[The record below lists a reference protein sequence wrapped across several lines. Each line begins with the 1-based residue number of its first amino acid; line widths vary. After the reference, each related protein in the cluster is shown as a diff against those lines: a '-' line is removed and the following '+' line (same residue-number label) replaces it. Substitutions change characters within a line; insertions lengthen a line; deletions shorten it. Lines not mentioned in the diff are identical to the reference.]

1 MPLSDSQVKA
11 EQAGPRRRNVSV
23 GDSLFLVIESVSRG
37 GGKSFE
43 GRMRFPPGRQGKQVP
58 VRIGVYGKG
67 VGKWSLKEAR
77 VEWDRIRS
85 WSKQNGRDPRELKR
99 QERQA
104 LIQQSSG
111 PTLQQACESY
121 LAGAK
126 SKAAQKENPNLLRNQ
141 VLPHFGGETA
151 LEHLCCDGK
160 VHQARRCV
168 SASWTLRPVEA
179 RAPVQAKCC
188 GWSLTMPLIRSG
200 SSTIRC
206 S

>member
-23 GDSLFLVIESVSRG
+23 GDSLFLVIESASRG

-43 GRMRFPPGRQGKQVP
+43 GRMRFPSGRQGKQVP

-77 VEWDRIRS
+77 DEWDRIRS

-121 LAGAK
+121 L
-126 SKAAQKENPNLLRNQ
+126 
-141 VLPHFGGETA
+141 
-151 LEHLCCDGK
+151 
-160 VHQARRCV
+160 
-168 SASWTLRPVEA
+168 TL
-179 RAPVQAKCC
+179 
-188 GWSLTMPLIRSG
+188 
-200 SSTIRC
+200 
-206 S
+206 

>member
-23 GDSLFLVIESVSRG
+23 GDSLFLVIESASRG

-77 VEWDRIRS
+77 DEWDRIRS
-85 WSKQNGRDPRELKR
+85 WSKQHGKDPRDLKR
-99 QERQA
+99 QEKQA

-111 PTLQQACESY
+111 PTLQQACDSY
-121 LAGAK
+121 LAAAT
-126 SKAAQKENPNLLRNQ
+126 SKAAQKEYPNLLRNQ

-151 LEHLCCDGK
+151 LEHLCWDGK
-160 VHQARRCV
+160 R
-168 SASWTLRPVEA
+168 
-179 RAPVQAKCC
+179 
-188 GWSLTMPLIRSG
+188 I
-200 SSTIRC
+200 
-206 S
+206 

>member
-23 GDSLFLVIESVSRG
+23 GDSLFLVIESASRG

-77 VEWDRIRS
+77 DEWDRIRS
-85 WSKQNGRDPRELKR
+85 WSKQHGKDPRDLKR
-99 QERQA
+99 QEKQA

-121 LAGAK
+121 LAAAT
-126 SKAAQKENPNLLRNQ
+126 SKTAPGGSEIVINIRDKKLEKMIDKILKRTHYASPIEYLEDRIKGDHSVVIRNKKI
-141 VLPHFGGETA
+141 G
-151 LEHLCCDGK
+151 
-160 VHQARRCV
+160 
-168 SASWTLRPVEA
+168 
-179 RAPVQAKCC
+179 
-188 GWSLTMPLIRSG
+188 
-200 SSTIRC
+200 
-206 S
+206 